1 MAQHIVV
8 TKFIIPKCYYER
20 MQDLVPNVY
29 SDMSYEE
36 FIAWNVECI
45 NDLSYED
52 TVWLT
57 GLCQRMKAEL
67 LKLQDMESCAQ
78 FEADGFF
85 FNDKKKLIIVNP
97 R

>member
-8 TKFIIPKCYYER
+8 TKFIISKSDYER
-20 MQDLVPNVY
+20 MKDLSDVY
-29 SDMSYEE
+29 YGEMSYEQ

-45 NDLSYED
+45 NELSYED

-57 GLCQRMKAEL
+57 GLCQRMKAGL
-67 LKLQDMESCAQ
+67 VKLQDMESCAQ

>member
-8 TKFIIPKCYYER
+8 TKFIISKSDYER
-20 MQDLVPNVY
+20 MQDLIPNMC
-29 SDMSYEE
+29 SDMSYEQ

-45 NDLSYED
+45 NELSIEY

-57 GLCQRMKAEL
+57 GLCQRMKAGIV
-67 LKLQDMESCAQ
+67 KLQDMESCAQ

>member
-1 MAQHIVV
+1 
-8 TKFIIPKCYYER
+8 

>member
-8 TKFIIPKCYYER
+8 TKFIINKYDYER
-20 MQDLVPNVY
+20 MKSQNDECYDN
-29 SDMSYEE
+29 MSYEE

-45 NDLSYED
+45 NELSND
-52 TVWLT
+52 DMAWLA
-57 GLCQRMKAEL
+57 GLCQRIKVGL

-85 FNDKKKLIIVNP
+85 FDMRKKLVIINP